1 VSAPRVAR
9 KTPFTVVY
17 YGLVQSGRP
26 VVLPPGQRW
35 QSVWQEQAE
44 VVGGS
49 PERDDRGTAFCAE
62 QEDRF
67 DEREGRRGS

>member
-1 VSAPRVAR
+1 MAR

-17 YGLVQSGRP
+17 HGLVQPGRP

-35 QSVWQEQAE
+35 QSAWQEQAD